1 MSEAIAEKI
10 VAYLENTYLVE
21 FGKDGLELGSD
32 LFEAGVFD
40 SMAMANFTL
49 FLEKSFGVDIDPD
62 AVMEG
67 AFVSVRSAVA
77 YVAARS
83 AKSD

>member
-10 VAYLENTYLVE
+10 IAYLENTYLVE
-21 FGKDGLELGSD
+21 FGKDGLEVSTD

-49 FLEKSFGVDIDPD
+49 FLEKTFGVEIDPD

-67 AFVSVRSAVA
+67 AFVSVQNAVA

-83 AKSD
+83 SRSG

>member
-1 MSEAIAEKI
+1 MSGSIAEKI

-21 FGKDGLELGSD
+21 FGKEGLEPSSD

-49 FLEKSFGVDIDPD
+49 FLEKTFGVEIDPD

-67 AFVSVRSAVA
+67 AFVSVENAAA
-77 YVAARS
+77 YVEARS
-83 AKSD
+83 AKSG

>member
-10 VAYLENTYLVE
+10 IAYLENTYLVE
-21 FGKDGLELGSD
+21 LGKEGLEVSSD

-40 SMAMANFTL
+40 SMAMANFTV
-49 FLEKSFGVDIDPD
+49 FLEKAFGVEIDPD

-67 AFVSVRSAVA
+67 AFVSVENAVA
-77 YVAARS
+77 YVEART
-83 AKSD
+83 AKSG